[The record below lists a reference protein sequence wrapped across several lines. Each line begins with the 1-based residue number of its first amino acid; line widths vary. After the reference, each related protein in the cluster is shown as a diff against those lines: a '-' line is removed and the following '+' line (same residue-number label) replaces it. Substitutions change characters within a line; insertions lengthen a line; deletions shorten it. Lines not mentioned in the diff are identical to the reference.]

1 VRNLSNLA
9 LRGALLASAAAFGS
23 VVAPQAAFA
32 QEAAAA
38 TDDAAAAQSIVVIGT
53 RRTDR
58 TVADSASPID
68 VISAADIA
76 SQPTANL
83 LDTVKNLVPSFF
95 VGQNSIS
102 DASTFV
108 RAPSLRGLPG
118 DQLLVMLNGK
128 RYNRSALVQVYN
140 GGDTGLSFGSQ
151 GPDISA
157 IPAIAIKG
165 LEVLRD
171 GATAQYGSD
180 AIAGVLNYGLRDNAG
195 FELMGRYGQF
205 YAGDHCRSAVKSR
218 F

>member
-1 VRNLSNLA
+1 MRTLSNLA
-9 LRGALLASAAAFGS
+9 LRGALLASAAAFAG
-23 VVAPQAAFA
+23 VAAPQAAFA
-32 QEAAAA
+32 QEAASA
-38 TDDAAAAQSIVVIGT
+38 DDAAAAQSIVVIGT

-76 SQPTANL
+76 TQPTSNL
-83 LDTVKNLVPSFF
+83 LDSVRNLVPSFF

-157 IPAIAIKG
+157 IPAIAIP
-165 LEVLRD
+165 
-171 GATAQYGSD
+171 
-180 AIAGVLNYGLRDNAG
+180 
-195 FELMGRYGQF
+195 F
-205 YAGDHCRSAVKSR
+205 CRCCRA
-218 F
+218 